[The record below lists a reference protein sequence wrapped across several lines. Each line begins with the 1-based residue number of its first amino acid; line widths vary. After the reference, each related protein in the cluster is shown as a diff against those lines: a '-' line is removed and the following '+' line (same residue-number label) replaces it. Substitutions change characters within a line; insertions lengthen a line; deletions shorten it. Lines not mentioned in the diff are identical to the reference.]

1 MAYNAFALKALLKK
15 EHIIDLLEALG
26 AHGINPRDPNGIR
39 CSCPIHQSSGSTV
52 FTYNPFKQLYICYGE
67 CNEKDKEGDI
77 VSLIQR
83 VQKCSFDSAVEYA
96 CEILEWDIKL
106 FEDSEDW
113 ILDEL
118 KAKIEGIL
126 AQDNL
131 IIEEELEFPYGVKP
145 IDEES
150 FSKVV
155 GKKDELGFINNQGF
169 TDTTL
174 TLFESSYD
182 SKDKRWLLPQR
193 SPDGQLLG
201 FDGRDVTN
209 TKKEKWKKRAGLL
222 KNKLLGRLDIVQ
234 EHIELENK
242 IVIGEGKK
250 DQMALFEVGLKHSTC
265 VYGSSLSKE
274 QADLISEMVS
284 DEIIIAA
291 DGDKAGYGLVQSIV
305 KSCYPEYNITVLEF
319 EDGYDPADYSSKH
332 LISLYENRVPVELW
346 LKKYEYRVKE
356 KK

>member
-1 MAYNAFALKALLKK
+1 
-15 EHIIDLLEALG
+15 LEALG

-52 FTYNPFKQLYICYGE
+52 FTFNPHKGLYICYGE
-67 CNEKDKEGDI
+67 CNDKDKEGDI

-83 VQKCSFDSAVEYA
+83 VQKCSFDSAIEYG
-96 CEILEWDIKL
+96 CEVLEWDIKT

-118 KAKIEGIL
+118 KAKLDGLL

-131 IIEEELEFPYGVKP
+131 QPIEESELPYGVQP
-145 IDEES
+145 ISEES
-150 FSKVV
+150 LSKVL
-155 GKKDELGFINNQGF
+155 GKKDDKGFIDNQGF
-169 TDTTL
+169 SDATL

-193 SPDGQLLG
+193 SHDGFLLG

-234 EHIELENK
+234 EYIEKENK

-265 VYGSSLSKE
+265 VYGSSLSNE
-274 QADLISEMVS
+274 QADLIAEMVS

-291 DGDKAGYGLVQSIV
+291 DGDKAGYNLVLSIV
-305 KSCYPEYNITVLEF
+305 KSCYPEYNISVLEF
-319 EDGYDPADYSSKH
+319 EDGYDPADYASKH
-332 LISLYENRVPVELW
+332 LILLYENRMPVELW